1 MFKSY
6 YFTRYRNLLRSYRRI
21 KRGPMYVAVF
31 LVISVSCFGN
41 QFMHMVG
48 KEAMSMHCLA
58 AYLSEDSLEEP
69 WRVASIMDY
78 YQESGREEA
87 SGLQIVYGPDNYT
100 VLGGPKEESS
110 TSVKETFVTDMT
122 FSAMR
127 SNYFAVDATT
137 VFPEG
142 LVTPQELFSKD
153 LSLEQT
159 TEPQVLIFHTHASE
173 GYSDSREG
181 TEEDTVVGVGEVL
194 AEYLRESGYV
204 VIHDK
209 TKYDVEDGVVN
220 RDVSYNNALD
230 GLEAMLEKHPT
241 IEVIIDV
248 HRDSGAKRVTEVDG
262 RATAQVMLFNGMCRN
277 SNGPISYLPNDNLA
291 SNLAFSLQL
300 KCLGDEVYPNFMK
313 RIYLK
318 SYRYNMHLV
327 ERDLLVEVGTVNNTV
342 SEAKAAMKPF
352 SELLIRVL
360 QGEN

>member
-1 MFKSY
+1 M
-6 YFTRYRNLLRSYRRI
+6 
-21 KRGPMYVAVF
+21 
-31 LVISVSCFGN
+31 LVLIAVSCFGDRFM
-41 QFMHMVG
+41 QFVG
-48 KEAMSMHCLA
+48 QEAMSMHCMA
-58 AYLSEDSLEEP
+58 AYLSEDASAEP
-69 WRVASIMDY
+69 WFMVSTMDY
-78 YQESGREEA
+78 YEESVEEEPQE
-87 SGLQIVYGPDNYT
+87 LQIVYGPDNYT
-100 VLGGPKEESS
+100 VLGGAEEDASS
-110 TSVKETFVTDMT
+110 SVEETFVTNMT

-137 VFPEG
+137 AFPEG

-153 LSLEQT
+153 LSLEQI
-159 TEPQVLIFHTHASE
+159 TEPQILIFHTHASE

-181 TEEDTVVGVGEVL
+181 TEEDTVVGVGAVL
-194 AEYLRESGYV
+194 AEYLREAGYV

-230 GLEAMLEKHPT
+230 GLEAMLEKYPT

-262 RATAQVMLFNGMCRN
+262 KATAQVMLFNGMCRN
-277 SNGPISYLPNDNLA
+277 SNGPISYLPNENLA

-300 KCLGDEVYPNFMK
+300 KCLGDELYPNFMK

-318 SYRYNMHLV
+318 GYRYNMHLV
-327 ERDLLVEVGTVNNTV
+327 ERDLLAEVGTVNNTV
-342 SEAKAAMKPF
+342 GEAKAAMKPF
-352 SELLIRVL
+352 SELVIRVL